1 MKLTMPGGLTS
12 IGGILLAI
20 SGIVSLAIGLN
31 FGLVYYGVDP
41 NRLFGHVGIVAGLIA
56 MLIGGFLFWFGRL
69 DNFSTARL
77 FLAGVVSIVVGHLGA
92 IAGALLIGTAGLLCC
107 YVAGV
112 WFLVLGIIR
121 LTRSG
126 QRSN

>member
-1 MKLTMPGGLTS
+1 MRLRMPGGLTS
-12 IGGILLAI
+12 IGGLLQVI

-31 FGLVYYGVDP
+31 FGLVYYEVDP
-41 NRLFGHVGIVAGLIA
+41 NGLFGHVGIVPGLIA

-69 DNFSTARL
+69 ENSSTPRL
-77 FLAGVVSIVVGHLGA
+77 FLAGLVSIVIGHLGA

-112 WFLVLGIIR
+112 WFLVLGIKSLKR
-121 LTRSG
+121 RG
-126 QRSN
+126 RRSN